1 MLGVRKRICSP
12 REEESELRRG
22 PWTLEEDTLLTHYIT
37 LHGEGRWNMLARGA
51 GLKRTGKS
59 CRLRWLNYLK
69 PDIKRGNLT
78 PQEQLLILELH
89 SKWGN
94 RWSKIAQHLPGRT
107 DNEIKNYWRTKV
119 QKEARQLNIEANSK
133 RFLDAVRSYWMPRLI
148 QKIEQ
153 ASYSSSLTTLDS
165 LADRE
170 VRSTPSHPP
179 VHNSLPT
186 LLCPPESRF
195 THYSNPGSENSFSVT
210 SPYLL
215 STNSNTISQ
224 QPDEILENP
233 SLLGDPVCN
242 NLILSDT
249 YNKEGSSYDMD
260 GFNVA
265 SVGMGT
271 HDNSPLECQVAEGN
285 WVFDSMEDTLWN
297 MDDMWVF
304 RDLRETGI

>member
-1 MLGVRKRICSP
+1 M
-12 REEESELRRG
+12 
-22 PWTLEEDTLLTHYIT
+22 
-37 LHGEGRWNMLARGA
+37 
-51 GLKRTGKS
+51 
-59 CRLRWLNYLK
+59 
-69 PDIKRGNLT
+69 
-78 PQEQLLILELH
+78 
-89 SKWGN
+89 
-94 RWSKIAQHLPGRT
+94 
-107 DNEIKNYWRTKV
+107 

-165 LADRE
+165 PADRE
-170 VRSTPSHPP
+170 VRSTSSNPP
-179 VHNSLPT
+179 VHNSSPT

-195 THYSNPGSENSFSVT
+195 THCSNPGSENSFSFT

-233 SLLGDPVCN
+233 SCSPLLGDTVCN

-260 GFNVA
+260 VFNVA
-265 SVGMGT
+265 SAGMGT
-271 HDNSPLECQVAEGN
+271 HDNSPLECQVAKGN